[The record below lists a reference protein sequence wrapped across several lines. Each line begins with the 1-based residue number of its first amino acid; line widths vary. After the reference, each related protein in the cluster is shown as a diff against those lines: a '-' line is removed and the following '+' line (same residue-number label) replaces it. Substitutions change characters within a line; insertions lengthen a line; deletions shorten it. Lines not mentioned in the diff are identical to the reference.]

1 MKKIIYLFI
10 GLFIIVQGCQTNS
23 KLNDSDKAVLVNAVK
38 DKSNQYWSLL
48 QSYTLNQPYD
58 TGTFRKFMK
67 FWDKNSDRLWQS
79 DPVSVIFNT
88 EITKTEA
95 DWEAKFKKMI
105 ETRIST
111 NPTILE
117 SHFAVLSN
125 DVVLEVNKGD
135 FTITGKDS
143 VVYGPFTMVNTQ
155 IWVNRNGDWKM
166 QFFHES
172 TAKKSE

>member
-1 MKKIIYLFI
+1 MKKIIYLFL
-10 GLFIIVQGCQTNS
+10 GLFIMVQGCQTNS

-38 DKSNQYWSLL
+38 DKSHQYWSV
-48 QSYTLNQPYD
+48 TLNQPYD
-58 TGTFRKFMK
+58 TGSFRKAMK
-67 FWDKNSDRLWQS
+67 FWDKNSDHIWQS
-79 DPVSVIFNT
+79 DPVSAIFNT
-88 EITKTEA
+88 EITKAEA
-95 DWEAKFKKMI
+95 DWETQLKKMI

-143 VVYGPFTMVNTQ
+143 VVYGPFTMVNTL
-155 IWVNRNGDWKM
+155 IWVNKNGDWKM

-172 TAKKSE
+172 TVKKPEK